1 MQTERCLRNF
11 NYIDTLFRHYG
22 KSTEV
27 LHRPANDMDEM
38 MQDFVSII
46 TSFCIQL
53 YGQRR
58 SKRKTENIIA
68 ELKRDAKSA

>member
-11 NYIDTLFRHYG
+11 NYIDTLFRQYG

-27 LHRPANDMDEM
+27 LHRPVNDMDDM
-38 MQDFVSII
+38 MQDFVSSI

-68 ELKRDAKSA
+68 ELKCDAKSA